1 MINAFQPML
10 GEEELAAVAEVFQ
23 SNWIG
28 KGPRVRAFEDAFA
41 AHLGVGRDQVMTLN
55 SCTEA
60 TFLAMELA
68 GIRRGDDVVLPA
80 IAFVGAANAVAAH
93 GARPVFC
100 DVDRRTLNPSAA
112 DVEAALTPATRAV
125 LVLHYAGYPGDIAA
139 IAELCRARG
148 LLLIEDAACA
158 VASRAGGRACG
169 TFGDFGVWSFDHGK
183 IAVTVDGG
191 MLYARDPEAVRRGRK
206 RAYFGLEQF
215 SGFDHAK
222 ETDTRWWEFEVGSF
236 SRRSIMND
244 VTAAI
249 GCVQLR
255 RLPDFLRRRREVVER
270 YDAELAGLPGLL
282 LPPPPPAGHRT
293 SHYMYWVQ
301 FEEERVRDEVAR
313 DLYRRNVY
321 ATFRYPP
328 LHRVPIYG
336 SDARL
341 PGAEHAAD
349 RTLCLPLH
357 QGLGDADVDLIV
369 ETVRASVSR
378 RSAPASGAAP
388 TPAAAHDA

>member
-10 GEEELAAVAEVFQ
+10 GEEELAAVAAVFE

-28 KGPRVRAFEDAFA
+28 KGPRVAAFEAAFA
-41 AHLGVGRDQVMTLN
+41 AHLGVRADQVMTLN

-68 GIRRGDDVVLPA
+68 GVGPGRDVVLPSVS
-80 IAFVGAANAVAAH
+80 FVGAANAVAAH

-100 DVDRRTLNPSAA
+100 DVDARTLNPSVH
-112 DVEAALTPATRAV
+112 DVAAALTPATRAV
-125 LVLHYAGYPGDIAA
+125 LVLHYAGYPGDIAR
-139 IAELCRARG
+139 IAELCRSRG
-148 LLLIEDAACA
+148 ILLIEDAACA
-158 VASRAGGRACG
+158 VASRAGDRACG
-169 TFGDFGVWSFDHGK
+169 TFGDLGVWSFDHGK

-191 MLYARDPEAVRRGRK
+191 MLYARDPELVRRGAK

-222 ETDTRWWEFEVGSF
+222 VTDTRWWEFEVSSF

-249 GCVQLR
+249 GCVQLG
-255 RLPDFLRRRREVVER
+255 RLGGFLERRRAIVAR
-270 YDAELAGLPGLL
+270 YDADLAGLPGVH
-282 LPPPPPAGHRT
+282 LPPAPPPGHT
-293 SHYMYWVQ
+293 LSYYMYWVQ
-301 FEEERVRDEVAR
+301 MDPRIRDDVAR
-313 DLYRRNVY
+313 DLYRSGIY
-321 ATFRYPP
+321 TTFRYPP

-336 SDARL
+336 SEARL

-349 RTLCLPLH
+349 TTLCLPLH
-357 QGLGDADVDLIV
+357 QGLSDADVDLIV
-369 ETVRASVSR
+369 REFRASVLRRSR
-378 RSAPASGAAP
+378 RPSVPAR
-388 TPAAAHDA
+388 

>member
-10 GEEELAAVAEVFQ
+10 GDDELAAVAEVFR

-41 AHLGVGRDQVMTLN
+41 AHLGVGPDQVMTLN

-68 GIRRGDDVVLPA
+68 GLGAGDDVVLPA
-80 IAFVGAANAVAAH
+80 VSFVGAANAVAAH

-100 DVDRRTLNPSAA
+100 DVDPRTLNPSAS

-158 VASRAGGRACG
+158 VASRVAERACG
-169 TFGDFGVWSFDHGK
+169 TFGDLGVWSFDHGK

-191 MLYARDPEAVRRGRK
+191 MLYARDPELLRRGRK

-222 ETDTRWWEFEVGSF
+222 VTDTRWWEFEVGSF

-255 RLPDFLRRRREVVER
+255 RLPEFLRRRREIVER
-270 YDAELAGLPGLL
+270 YDTELAGLPGLL
-282 LPPPPPAGHRT
+282 LPPAPPPGHRT

-301 FEEERVRDEVAR
+301 MEEHVRDEVAR
-313 DLYRRNVY
+313 DLYRRGVY

-357 QGLGDADVDLIV
+357 QGLDDTDVDLIV
-369 ETVRASVSR
+369 ETVRTSVPRRSASAAA
-378 RSAPASGAAP
+378 SAPASAVRGA
-388 TPAAAHDA
+388 